1 MHNMCLARQ
10 KTGEEKILKKSNFL
24 ANGVFLCHSD
34 EALDKN
40 RVKIFRNL
48 SVVAFIQNIP

>member
-1 MHNMCLARQ
+1 MHNICLARQ
-10 KTGEEKILKKSNFL
+10 KTGEEKKEKSNFL

-40 RVKIFRNL
+40 RVKFFRNL
-48 SVVAFIQNIP
+48 SVVAFIQNIS